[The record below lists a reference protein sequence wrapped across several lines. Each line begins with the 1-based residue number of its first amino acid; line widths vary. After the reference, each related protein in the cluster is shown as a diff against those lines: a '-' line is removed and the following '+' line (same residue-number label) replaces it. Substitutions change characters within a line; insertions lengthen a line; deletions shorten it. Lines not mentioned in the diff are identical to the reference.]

1 MLGIPRIL
9 ETPTDSQRRNK
20 YGWNRNESSSK
31 KDARDPF
38 WNTTRRCRCPEMLG
52 IPGMPKEYGWGRRVD
67 HFQTHTKKWRFFC
80 GKARRWGRTWKER
93 DAADAGDSQKDAGGI
108 SGERLFV
115 CGHRPRSG
123 APFTERRRS
132 AKPEVQ
138 LGNIRNEFHMN
149 FDFFDTKKKPGKRKT
164 R

>member
-1 MLGIPRIL
+1 MSLVPRKMHAIL
-9 ETPTDSQRRNK
+9 SGTLLDDADVQRCSGFQGCRRST
-20 YGWNRNESSSK
+20 GGAEESIIS
-31 KDARDPF
+31 R
-38 WNTTRRCRCPEMLG
+38 
-52 IPGMPKEYGWGRRVD
+52 
-67 HFQTHTKKWRFFC
+67 HTQKKWRFFC
-80 GKARRWGRTWKER
+80 GKAPRWGRTWKER

>member
-1 MLGIPRIL
+1 MQMSR
-9 ETPTDSQRRNK
+9 
-20 YGWNRNESSSK
+20 
-31 KDARDPF
+31 DARDS
-38 WNTTRRCRCPEMLG
+38 RDAEGVRVG
-52 IPGMPKEYGWGRRVD
+52 PKSRSFPD
-67 HFQTHTKKWRFFC
+67 THKKKWRFFC